1 MESANII
8 PGIKRYAICGLSIRG
23 IHHFLLPLLG
33 KKGDEINDDFS
44 AHSEIVGIFDTDTER
59 CRQFLA
65 QYQLEIPCF
74 TPAQGVDAMIRETR
88 PDVLLVTGPDYT
100 HCEHILAGL
109 RHGLRVIAEKPMV
122 VNGQQAQEVLRA
134 ERDGKGQLCVSHNVR
149 YGNTARQVKEM
160 LLAGKVGRITNIE
173 FVYNLDT
180 MHGASYF
187 TRWNRERAKS
197 GGLSIHKSVH
207 HLDLIN
213 WLIGSAPET
222 VFSFGALNY
231 YGPKGAHRPLGPQGE
246 PLSLAETKAQC
257 PYFQKNYASKGILP
271 SDVIYPGWDTIKLSY
286 PDQYPEDRY
295 IYDDTVDI
303 EDTYS
308 SVIRY
313 QNGAMLS
320 YSVNF
325 STPWEGFT
333 LAINGTAGRLEIS
346 SHSTPDPAGG
356 TPLPAHA
363 DTIRFLP
370 LFGGLE
376 EHVVEKA
383 SGGHGGADPIMRR
396 DLFLEPGKDSVR
408 LGLSATAYEAA
419 VAVATGEAIWRS
431 SVEGR
436 PITLQ
441 ELLGEFYQF

>member
-1 MESANII
+1 MDHTLPTAS
-8 PGIKRYAICGLSIRG
+8 KRRYAICGLSIRG

-33 KKGDEINDDFS
+33 KKGNEISDDFS
-44 AHSEIVGIFDTDTER
+44 AHSEIVSIFDADEAR
-59 CRQFLA
+59 CRQFLTH
-65 QYQLEIPCF
+65 YQLEIPCY
-74 TPAQGVDAMIRETR
+74 TPAQGVEAMLRETR
-88 PDVLLVTGPDYT
+88 PDVLLVAGPDYT

-122 VNGQQAQEVLRA
+122 INGEQAQEVLRA
-134 ERDGKGQLCVSHNVR
+134 EKESAGRLTVGHNVR
-149 YGNTARQVKEM
+149 YGNTVRQVKEM
-160 LLAGKVGRITNIE
+160 LLSGKVGRVTNIE

-187 TRWNRERAKS
+187 ARWNRERAKS

-213 WLIGSAPET
+213 WLIASVPET
-222 VFSFGALNY
+222 VFAFGALNY
-231 YGPKGAHRPLGPQGE
+231 YGPQGAHRPSGSNGA
-246 PLSLAETKAQC
+246 PLSLAETRAQC
-257 PYFQKNYASKGILP
+257 PYFQKNYAVKGISP
-271 SDVIYPGWDTIKLSY
+271 AENVYPGWDTIKIPY
-286 PDQYPEDRY
+286 ADQYPEDRY
-295 IYDDTVDI
+295 IYDDAVDI

-333 LAINGTAGRLEIS
+333 LAINGTSGRLEVS
-346 SHSTPDPAGG
+346 SRSRPDPAGG
-356 TPLPAHA
+356 VPIPAST

-376 EHVVEKA
+376 EHQVEKGD
-383 SGGHGGADPIMRR
+383 GGHGGADPIMRR
-396 DLFLEPGKDSVR
+396 DLFVEPGADSVR
-408 LGLSATAYEAA
+408 LGLVATAYEAA

-436 PITLQ
+436 PFTLR
-441 ELLGEFYQF
+441 ELLGEFYY